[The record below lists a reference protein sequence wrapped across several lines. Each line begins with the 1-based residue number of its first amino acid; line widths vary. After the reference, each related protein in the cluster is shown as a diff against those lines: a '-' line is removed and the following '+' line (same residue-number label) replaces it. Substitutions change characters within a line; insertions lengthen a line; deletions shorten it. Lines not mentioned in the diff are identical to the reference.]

1 VTTTVKDLLARGEKS
16 FSFEFFPPKT
26 DEGEEQLWQAI
37 RELEPL
43 APTFV
48 SVTYGAGGS
57 TRERTIRVVERI
69 ATETSIT
76 AVAHFTCVAASRD
89 ELRAVIRDIRDAGIV
104 NVLAIRG
111 DMPGAV
117 GAAFEAHPDGLHY
130 AEDLVRLLREEGDFC
145 IGVAAHPEGHPE
157 SPDRDSDVRYFCR
170 KAAAGAD
177 FAVTNFFFR
186 AEDYFHYV
194 DAVRAAGCELP
205 VVPGVM
211 PVTNVAQIERMA
223 AMSGA
228 KMPAEIAERLHAVED
243 DLDAVRRV
251 GVEIASE
258 LCRELLDGGA
268 PGIHFYTLNRSTAT
282 REIYQQLGLVG
293 A

>member
-1 VTTTVKDLLARGEKS
+1 
-16 FSFEFFPPKT
+16 
-26 DEGEEQLWQAI
+26 
-37 RELEPL
+37 
-43 APTFV
+43 
-48 SVTYGAGGS
+48 
-57 TRERTIRVVERI
+57 
-69 ATETSIT
+69 
-76 AVAHFTCVAASRD
+76 
-89 ELRAVIRDIRDAGIV
+89 
-104 NVLAIRG
+104 
-111 DMPGAV
+111 
-117 GAAFEAHPDGLHY
+117 
-130 AEDLVRLLREEGDFC
+130 
-145 IGVAAHPEGHPE
+145 
-157 SPDRDSDVRYFCR
+157 
-170 KAAAGAD
+170 
-177 FAVTNFFFR
+177 
-186 AEDYFHYV
+186 
-194 DAVRAAGCELP
+194 
-205 VVPGVM
+205 M